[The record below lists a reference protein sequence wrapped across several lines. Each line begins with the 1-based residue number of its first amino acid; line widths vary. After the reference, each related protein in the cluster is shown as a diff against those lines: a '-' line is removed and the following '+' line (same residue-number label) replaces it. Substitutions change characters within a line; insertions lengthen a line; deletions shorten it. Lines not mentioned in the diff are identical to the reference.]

1 MLVILLSPLKKN
13 VVVKILTIT
22 INLLKVRSEKRFPLI
37 LAILQI
43 VNDLLRMVCN
53 CVFSQNPKKS
63 VAIMRTRK
71 QTQWRLS

>member
-1 MLVILLSPLKKN
+1 MN
-13 VVVKILTIT
+13 IT
-22 INLLKVRSEKRFPLI
+22 RNLLIIWNEKRFPLI
-37 LAILQI
+37 LAILQS